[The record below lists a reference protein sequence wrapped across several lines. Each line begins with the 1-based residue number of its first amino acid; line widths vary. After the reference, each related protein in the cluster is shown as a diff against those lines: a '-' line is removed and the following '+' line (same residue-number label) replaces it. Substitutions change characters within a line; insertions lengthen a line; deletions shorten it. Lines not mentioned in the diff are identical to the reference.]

1 MLDSLKEICFNYIN
15 KVCSKERIKS
25 WQECSLF
32 CLPFKIYEQIK
43 VSTFYF
49 CICEPF
55 LCKEKCSNPE
65 HEILLYCCNCKIN
78 GECTSIK
85 GHNQH
90 CIVYD
95 WNTYVFEDNLEEIC
109 TKLTK
114 SKNNTLELYHTL
126 NGFFTL
132 LHCYKGFGQPDKEK
146 YGSVYDHLNLKLPGI
161 AFCKCWWSLQSKILI
176 F

>member
-1 MLDSLKEICFNYIN
+1 MLDSLKEICFNYIS
-15 KVCSKERIKS
+15 KVCSKEEIKS

-32 CLPFKIYEQIK
+32 CLLFKIYEQIK

-55 LCKEKCSNPE
+55 LCEEKCSNPE
-65 HEILLYCCNCKIN
+65 HERLRYCYNCRIN
-78 GECTSIK
+78 GECTGIK

-95 WNTYVFEDNLEEIC
+95 CNAYAFEDNLEEIY

-126 NGFFTL
+126 NEFFTL
-132 LHCYKGFGQPDKEK
+132 LHCYKEFGQPDKKK
-146 YGSVYDHLNLKLPGI
+146 YDSVYDPLNFKLPGV
-161 AFCKCWWSLQSKILI
+161 AFCKCWWSLQ
-176 F
+176 